1 METVTITTTE
11 VADILGVSTTR
22 VRRMVMDGKLHPL
35 VPGAR
40 PLTFREAD
48 VVEYELAHRKN
59 RNHISRLAKQWR
71 ALAS

>member
-1 METVTITTTE
+1 MSITTTE
-11 VADILGVSTTR
+11 AADMLRVSTTR
-22 VRRMVMDGKLHPL
+22 VRRMVMEGKLHPL

-40 PLTFREAD
+40 PLAFREAD

-59 RNHISRLAKQWR
+59 RDHISRLAEQWR